1 MEALR
6 RSSGVSPQ
14 VLLRDEPD
22 DVSPIVNVQNSEE
35 PVPDVVRG
43 RYQMLGEIARGGMG
57 VVLKGRD
64 PDIGRDVALKVLRP
78 EHASSATMMQR
89 FIEEAQIGG
98 QLQHPGILP
107 VYEFGVDSQFRPYF
121 TMRLVHGRSLATL
134 LEERPRLDHD
144 RDRHISIFQQVCQ
157 TIAYAHARGVIHRDL
172 KPSNIMVGAFGE
184 VQVVDWGLAKVVSN
198 GRERSESLH
207 DTLAMLEEPQVSTL
221 RMTGTDSQ
229 SVAGSVFGTPAYMSP
244 EQASGDVSAVDEQTD
259 VFSLGAI
266 LCEILTGQPP
276 YTGNRTQLIEQAAS
290 ARLDEALAR
299 LDASAA
305 EPELIELTK
314 RCLEPSREHRLRHA
328 GVLAL
333 EITSYLASVRERARA
348 AELAA
353 AEARATAV
361 AERKSKRRIL
371 ILAVALAVAIA
382 TIGIFAVNTERVHRV
397 RAEQSIAEFSA
408 MNRKANW
415 FRGEA
420 SRIPFEQLERWGNA
434 LEHVRKTAEIMGKG
448 AVDEET
454 RLGIER
460 MIEDL
465 MAEEQYVRKR
475 IRQGPGSDE
484 AGAAH

>member
-1 MEALR
+1 
-6 RSSGVSPQ
+6 
-14 VLLRDEPD
+14 
-22 DVSPIVNVQNSEE
+22 
-35 PVPDVVRG
+35 
-43 RYQMLGEIARGGMG
+43 
-57 VVLKGRD
+57 
-64 PDIGRDVALKVLRP
+64 
-78 EHASSATMMQR
+78 
-89 FIEEAQIGG
+89 
-98 QLQHPGILP
+98 
-107 VYEFGVDSQFRPYF
+107 
-121 TMRLVHGRSLATL
+121 
-134 LEERPRLDHD
+134 
-144 RDRHISIFQQVCQ
+144 
-157 TIAYAHARGVIHRDL
+157 
-172 KPSNIMVGAFGE
+172 
-184 VQVVDWGLAKVVSN
+184 
-198 GRERSESLH
+198 
-207 DTLAMLEEPQVSTL
+207 
-221 RMTGTDSQ
+221 
-229 SVAGSVFGTPAYMSP
+229 
-244 EQASGDVSAVDEQTD
+244 VSAVDEQTD

-328 GVLAL
+328 GLLAL